1 MSPDRTVFTAYAVPP
16 SATNKAT
23 SEIAIAA
30 WSRIDA
36 YALRGKRV
44 NMAEPPPSSTA
55 NGLRLRVELPRA
67 LRGASTMRVVYLQTT
82 LTHWRGSPLPFALLP
97 PPSVAPATDSMPS
110 SVLSLALLRE
120 IVVVGAP
127 L

>member
-1 MSPDRTVFTAYAVPP
+1 MVPNRRVCL
-16 SATNKAT
+16 TWQT
-23 SEIAIAA
+23 SEHGRAPSVLDSERAQTT
-30 WSRIDA
+30 SRIA
-36 YALRGKRV
+36 Q
-44 NMAEPPPSSTA
+44 
-55 NGLRLRVELPRA
+55 A

-97 PPSVAPATDSMPS
+97 PPSVPPATDAMPS